1 MTARVVKRGRQLPAR
16 RLALVAKTLLDAAP
30 LCALA
35 TISSGGQAYI
45 NTMYFARAEPWDI
58 VWISAPDSQ
67 HSRNL
72 RARSTAAIAVFDSH
86 QRWGG
91 SDRGIQVFG
100 RARQLRGNAAR
111 EAFRA
116 YGDRFKDDQAILRR
130 FVAYRLRPT
139 RLKLF
144 DEREFGGGTFVSA
157 RVGRDGS
164 LSWQRTE
171 QYQDE

>member
-1 MTARVVKRGRQLPAR
+1 MTARVVKRRRHISGK
-16 RLALVAKTLLDAAP
+16 RLARVAKRLLDAAP

-35 TISSGGQAYI
+35 TVSAGGQAYI
-45 NTMYFARAEPWDI
+45 NTMYFARGDPWDI
-58 VWISAPDSQ
+58 IWISAPDSQ

-72 RARSTAAIAVFDSH
+72 RTSATAAIAVFDSH

-91 SDRGIQVFG
+91 ADRGVQVFG
-100 RARQLRGNAAR
+100 RARQLSGTLARAA
-111 EAFRA
+111 FKA
-116 YGDRFKDDQAILRR
+116 YGDRFEDDEAILRR

-164 LSWQRTE
+164 LSWDRTE